1 MRTAL
6 RNYFVCSVLSVLSSI
21 TLAAANPL
29 SVHVLDLQNGLPSPS
44 VSVTLEKQNGQNWI
58 MLNRAQTNEQGRI
71 TRLYPEGRHLEN
83 GTYRVTFKTGEWYKA
98 QNIASFFPEVPVIFE
113 VDNDALH
120 YHIPLLLSPYGFST
134 YRGS

>member
-83 GTYRVTFKTGEWYKA
+83 GTYRVTF
-98 QNIASFFPEVPVIFE
+98 
-113 VDNDALH
+113 
-120 YHIPLLLSPYGFST
+120 
-134 YRGS
+134 